1 MKFSCGL
8 TDQALLDKL
17 MAIAREAREWKRV
30 FLWWPTTVKEE
41 NGKRICMWLTHI
53 NRRYPNAEVAS
64 EYGHWPVNIYNVHDA
79 KIYLSYAEYQEIKD
93 ESRHNM
99 AM

>member
-17 MAIAREAREWKRV
+17 IAIAKEAREWKRV

-53 NRRYPNAEVAS
+53 NRRYPNARVAND
-64 EYGHWPVNIYNVHDA
+64 YGYYPVSIYYVYGARID
-79 KIYLSYAEYQEIKD
+79 LSDAEYREIKD
-93 ESRHNM
+93 
-99 AM
+99 A